1 VPLKFN
7 DAHKNCRRSAYT
19 GPILISKTGMALRDN
34 SRLNGGRIVE
44 IRPKIKVQ
52 RHFLLPFAQFL
63 SDFENSRFILTKIVS
78 RSLTFFRLKN
88 PSIIFRTA
96 ANFVRKLWLYIYY
109 HVLA

>member
-52 RHFLLPFAQFL
+52 RRFLLPFAQFL

-78 RSLTFFRLKN
+78 RSHTCFRNKN
-88 PSIIFRTA
+88 PTSVARTA
-96 ANFVRKLWLYIYY
+96 TIFV
-109 HVLA
+109 